1 MLNIDRAFLKTLVVI
16 KSFLIEDH
24 LFNDRVFSCNLKYCL
39 HGSHIWIT
47 SITLPI
53 HSYTLNSYM
62 LNIDQ

>member
-39 HGSHIWIT
+39 HGSHVDYFNHIT
-47 SITLPI
+47 DSFIYI
-53 HSYTLNSYM
+53 K
-62 LNIDQ
+62 